1 MSEELRSQDRCS
13 ICEWSGQMLIR
24 RLRNMAYS
32 KSINIFLPTGSSDG
46 PIELEMLN
54 WNGMVI
60 KVPRKEVDTYS
71 GVELNKPGIY
81 FLFCKSEETGE
92 SVYVGEAEN
101 LLLRLKQ
108 HINDHKNCKEKF
120 FWQTAVCVSGKDLNK
135 ALIRHLENY
144 YCMQVKKSSTYNLLT
159 QKSSPNM
166 TLKRAEIAAMQEFSD
181 NVDMLMGAIGYTIL
195 EDSVGATGVSSGKIY
210 FYCRTKAGADAKGF
224 YSDKGFTVLPG
235 SKVAENCSSKT
246 FKGSKYSELLEK
258 LIKNKIIIDWVFEKE
273 YTFSSATAA
282 ADVVM
287 QSNVSGNEYWID
299 VNGKK
304 LKDYNV

>member
-1 MSEELRSQDRCS
+1 
-13 ICEWSGQMLIR
+13 
-24 RLRNMAYS
+24 MAYS

-60 KVPRKEVDTYS
+60 KVPRKEVDTYT

-108 HINDHKNCKEKF
+108 HISDHKNGKEKF

-144 YCMQVKKSSTYNLLT
+144 YCQQVKHSSTYNLLT

-166 TLKRAEIAAMQEFSD
+166 TLKRAEIAAMQEFAD

-195 EDSVGATGVSSGKIY
+195 EDSAGASGESSDKIY
-210 FYCRTKAGADAKGF
+210 FYCKTKSGADAKGF

-235 SKVAENCSSKT
+235 SKVVGSCSSKT
-246 FKGSKYSELLEK
+246 FKESKYSNLLDK
-258 LIKNKIIIDWVFEKE
+258 LIENKVIVDWLFEKE
-273 YTFSSATAA
+273 YTFSSPTAA
-282 ADVVM
+282 ADVVT
-287 QSNVSGNEYWID
+287 QGYVSGNEYWID
-299 VNGKK
+299 ANGKK
-304 LKDYNV
+304 LKDYNI

>member
-1 MSEELRSQDRCS
+1 
-13 ICEWSGQMLIR
+13 
-24 RLRNMAYS
+24 MAYS

-60 KVPRKEVDTYS
+60 KLPRKEVNTYT
-71 GVELNKPGIY
+71 GAELNKPGIY
-81 FLFCKSEETGE
+81 FLFCNSEETGE

-108 HINDHKNCKEKF
+108 HINDHKNGKEKF
-120 FWQTAVCVSGKDLNK
+120 FWQAAVCVSGKDLNK

-144 YCMQVKKSSTYNLLT
+144 YCEQVKHSSTYNLLT

-195 EDSVGATGVSSGKIY
+195 ENSAGASGESSDKTY
-210 FYCRTKAGADAKGF
+210 FYCKTKAGANAKGF

-235 SKVAENCSSKT
+235 SKVVENCSSKT
-246 FKGSKYSELLEK
+246 FKESRYSDLLDK
-258 LIKNKIIIDWVFEKE
+258 LIKNKIIADWVFEKE
-273 YTFSSATAA
+273 YTFSSPSAA
-282 ADVVM
+282 AGVVT
-287 QSNVSGNEYWID
+287 QGYVSGNEYWID
-299 VNGKK
+299 ADGKK
-304 LKDYNV
+304 LKDYNI